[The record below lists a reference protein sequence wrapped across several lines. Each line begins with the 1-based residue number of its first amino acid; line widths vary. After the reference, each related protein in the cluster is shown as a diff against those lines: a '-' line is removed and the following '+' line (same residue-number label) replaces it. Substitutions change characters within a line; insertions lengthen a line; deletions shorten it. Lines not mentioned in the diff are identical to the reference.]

1 LNKSFFTES
10 QADVVHHQVAFQAA
24 SRARNLGVQHA
35 RGEWVGFPD
44 DDCQF
49 MPDTLIEIERLTRQ
63 SQISVVT
70 GQTTD
75 ASGSPNLLRWRQ
87 EPKVFTRWTMFGCLV
102 EATMYV
108 RRDLFLRVKGFDER
122 FSPSALFPAAESI
135 ELLNR
140 LFAALGAKTRQMFAL
155 RDCRSAAFSARL
167 VGLFKGFFT
176 GVMVIYF
183 SFKTELK

>member
-1 LNKSFFTES
+1 M
-10 QADVVHHQVAFQAA
+10 HHQVAFQAA

-75 ASGSPNLLRWRQ
+75 ASG
-87 EPKVFTRWTMFGCLV
+87 G
-102 EATMYV
+102 
-108 RRDLFLRVKGFDER
+108 
-122 FSPSALFPAAESI
+122 
-135 ELLNR
+135 
-140 LFAALGAKTRQMFAL
+140 GADIKLDYLEVVHVLIR
-155 RDCRSAAFSARL
+155 
-167 VGLFKGFFT
+167 
-176 GVMVIYF
+176 
-183 SFKTELK
+183 